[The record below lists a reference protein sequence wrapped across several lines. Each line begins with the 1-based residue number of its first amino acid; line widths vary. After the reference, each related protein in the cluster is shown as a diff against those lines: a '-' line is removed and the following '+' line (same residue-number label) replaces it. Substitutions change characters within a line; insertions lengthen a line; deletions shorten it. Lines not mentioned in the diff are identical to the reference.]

1 MLAIRRIL
9 CPIDFSD
16 ESKHALDHAVVI
28 AGWYGASLTA
38 LHVSMPVF
46 LVLQPPVLFAEL
58 PTGAPTEADREH
70 LESRL
75 RRWVEP
81 AGALGITTEVLFDE
95 RHNPATSILM
105 CAASLP
111 ADLIVMGTHG
121 RGGFE
126 RLLLGSVTEKVLRK
140 ATCPVLTVPPPAVRA
155 TKPPFKRLLCP
166 VDFSEPSIAALR
178 FAVSL
183 AEESDARVTVMH
195 VLNEPTDDERLLDAL
210 DTPEVRL
217 QCEDHA
223 RTRLEALIPGEAR
236 AFCEPVTQV
245 RWGKPYRTILDI
257 ADNEATDLIVMGV
270 HGRNAIDVM
279 LFGSTT
285 NQIVRHASCP
295 VLTLRA

>member
-1 MLAIRRIL
+1 MHEIRRIL
-9 CPIDFSD
+9 CPVDFSD
-16 ESKHALDHAVVI
+16 ASRHALDHAVVI

-38 LHVSMPVF
+38 LHVSIPVF
-46 LVLQPPVLFAEL
+46 LLQPPLLVTEL
-58 PTGAPTEADREH
+58 PTAAPTEDDREH
-70 LESRL
+70 LELRL

-81 AGALGITTEVLFDE
+81 AGATGIATQVLFDE
-95 RHNPATSILM
+95 RHRPATSILT

-126 RLLLGSVTEKVLRK
+126 RLVLGSVTEKVLRK
-140 ATCPVLTVPPPAVRA
+140 ATCPVLTVPPPVVRA

-183 AEESDARVTVMH
+183 AEESDAVVTTMH
-195 VLNEPTDDERLLDAL
+195 VLAAPVDDERIVNSL
-210 DTPEVRL
+210 DTPEFRL
-217 QCEDHA
+217 RCEYTA
-223 RTRLEALIPGEAR
+223 RTRLEALIPDEAR
-236 AFCEPVTQV
+236 AFCHPVTQV
-245 RWGKPYRTILDI
+245 QWGKPYRRILDV
-257 ADNEATDLIVMGV
+257 AENEATDLIVMGV
-270 HGRNAIDVM
+270 HGRNAVELM

-295 VLTLRA
+295 VLTLRG